1 MKHTITKRILFAVF
15 AIALCVAAYFA
26 ADLAF
31 FQYDD
36 PLARASLSIVDDGED
51 LSFTYENDD
60 ITLHGGDDT
69 TVYALTTGGI
79 KTVESDYTE
88 TLPLDFLGS
97 FAAVQVDSSNED
109 GDGITE
115 KVYHIAKT
123 DMEYTQGYT
132 TSANLFLSD
141 EIPFEVAY
149 VDRDHFTLYL
159 EGDPLPNAEITV
171 TLADGSEKNVTTDEN
186 GNITDLN
193 LNDVRNGLT
202 FTYVPNEHNTYN
214 LHYQVEADTI
224 FTTRWLSAMLPFGII
239 ILISI
244 VCIALDVFLRK
255 LLYKKEKMPV
265 GKTAITAKDKRRK
278 RFVFSFESV
287 RWIIM
292 ALSFALLI
300 FGSRL
305 TGTVFSNVQLPVLAC
320 PYNLDQLTN
329 AGCYYLSHLD
339 VLFSEGWQEIL
350 SFFGSFIVC
359 AVLLGRVLCGFIC
372 PLGFVQDVAHQ
383 ARQALHIEGISLN
396 ERMYAVL
403 RLVKWIMLVIFL
415 GIGFIGGNFCDFCPA
430 AAISPALAGFKL
442 SLGLGGFFLIV
453 VIVSGFFKRRSFCNI
468 CPLGYILGLT
478 HKASL
483 FKLKKDAVACTECGA
498 CYEACPMG
506 IKSIFTV
513 REGKKGE
520 LRKIDVT
527 TPDCIMCGEC
537 VRRCPENN
545 ALAITFCGKKVYNA
559 DRMKF
564 MKQYAPKPDKYAP
577 FLNHEKSDQHE

>member
-1 MKHTITKRILFAVF
+1 MKNKVTKRILFAVF

-60 ITLHGGDDT
+60 ITLHGSENT

-79 KTVESDYTE
+79 KTVESNYTE
-88 TLPLDFLGS
+88 SLPSDFLGS

-109 GDGITE
+109 GDDITE

-159 EGDPLPNAEITV
+159 EGDPLQNAEITV
-171 TLADGSEKNVTTDEN
+171 TLSDGTQKNFMTDEN
-186 GNITDLN
+186 GNISDLN
-193 LNDVRNGLT
+193 LNEVRNGLT
-202 FTYVPNEHNTYN
+202 FTYVPNEHTTYN

-224 FTTRWLSAMLPFGII
+224 FTVRWLSAMLPFGII

-244 VCIALDVFLRK
+244 ICIALDVLLRK
-255 LLYKKEKMPV
+255 LLYKKEKMPI
-265 GKTAITAKDKRRK
+265 GKTAITSKDTRKK
-278 RFVFSFESV
+278 RFVFGFQTI

-292 ALSFALLI
+292 ILSFGLLI

-305 TGTVFSNVQLPVLAC
+305 TGVVFSNVQLPTFAC
-320 PYNLDQLTN
+320 PYNLDQLTSS
-329 AGCYYLSHLD
+329 GCYYLSHLD
-339 VLFSEGWQEIL
+339 VLFAEGWQEIL
-350 SFFGSFIVC
+350 AFFGTFIVC
-359 AVLLGRVLCGFIC
+359 AILLGRVLCGFIC
-372 PLGFVQDVAHQ
+372 PLGFVQDVAHE

-396 ERMYAVL
+396 EKMYAVL

-430 AAISPALAGFKL
+430 AALSPALAGFKL

-564 MKQYAPKPDKYAP
+564 MKQYAPKQDKYAP

>member
-1 MKHTITKRILFAVF
+1 MKNKVTKRILFAVF

-36 PLARASLSIVDDGED
+36 PLARASLTIAQDEED

-60 ITLHGGDDT
+60 ITLHGAEDA
-69 TVYALTTGGI
+69 TVYALTTEGI

-88 TLPLDFLGS
+88 SLPADFLGS
-97 FAAVQVDSSNED
+97 FGAVQVESSNED

-159 EGDPLPNAEITV
+159 EGDPLPDAEITV
-171 TLADGSEKNVTTDEN
+171 TLSDGSQKTVTTDEN
-186 GNITDLN
+186 GNISDLI

-202 FTYVPNEHNTYN
+202 FTYVPNEHTTYILN
-214 LHYQVEADTI
+214 YQVEADTI
-224 FTTRWLSAMLPFGII
+224 FTVRWLSAMLPFIII
-239 ILISI
+239 ILISV
-244 VCIALDVFLRK
+244 VCIAFDVFLRK

-265 GKTAITAKDKRRK
+265 GKTSITSKDMRKRR
-278 RFVFSFESV
+278 FVPGFETV

-292 ALSFALLI
+292 ILSFALLI

-305 TGTVFSNVQLPVLAC
+305 TGVVFSNVQLPTFAC
-320 PYNLDQLTN
+320 PYNLDQLTSS
-329 AGCYYLSHLD
+329 GCYYLSHLD
-339 VLFSEGWQEIL
+339 VLFAEGWQEIL
-350 SFFGSFIVC
+350 AFFGTFIVC

-383 ARQALHIEGISLN
+383 ARQALHIEGVSFN

-478 HKASL
+478 RKASL

-564 MKQYAPKPDKYAP
+564 MKQYAPKK
-577 FLNHEKSDQHE
+577 

>member
-1 MKHTITKRILFAVF
+1 MKNKVTKRILFAVF

-36 PLARASLSIVDDGED
+36 PLARASLTIAQDEED

-60 ITLHGGDDT
+60 ITLHGAEDA
-69 TVYALTTGGI
+69 TVYALTTEGI

-88 TLPLDFLGS
+88 SLPADFLGS
-97 FAAVQVDSSNED
+97 FAAVQVESSNED

-159 EGDPLPNAEITV
+159 EGEPLPNAAITV
-171 TLADGSEKNVTTDEN
+171 TLSDGSEKTFTSDED

-202 FTYVPNEHNTYN
+202 FTYVPNEHTTYILN
-214 LHYQVEADTI
+214 YQVEADTI
-224 FTTRWLSAMLPFGII
+224 FTVRWLSAMLPFGVI
-239 ILISI
+239 ILISV

-265 GKTAITAKDKRRK
+265 GKTSITSKDMRKRR
-278 RFVFSFESV
+278 FVPGFETV

-292 ALSFALLI
+292 ILSFALLI

-305 TGTVFSNVQLPVLAC
+305 TGVVFSNVQLPTFAC
-320 PYNLDQLTN
+320 PYNLDQLTSS
-329 AGCYYLSHLD
+329 GCYYLSHLD
-339 VLFSEGWQEIL
+339 VLFAEGWQEIL
-350 SFFGSFIVC
+350 AFFGTFIVC

-383 ARQALHIEGISLN
+383 ARQALHIEGVSFN

-564 MKQYAPKPDKYAP
+564 MKQYAPKK
-577 FLNHEKSDQHE
+577 

>member
-1 MKHTITKRILFAVF
+1 MKNKVTKRILFAVF

-36 PLARASLSIVDDGED
+36 PLARASLTIAQDEED

-60 ITLHGGDDT
+60 ITLHGAEDA
-69 TVYALTTGGI
+69 TVYALTTEGI

-88 TLPLDFLGS
+88 SLPADFLGS
-97 FAAVQVDSSNED
+97 FAAVQVESSNED

-159 EGDPLPNAEITV
+159 EGDPLPDAAITV
-171 TLADGSEKNVTTDEN
+171 TLSDGSQKTVTTDEN
-186 GNITDLN
+186 GNISDLN

-202 FTYVPNEHNTYN
+202 FTYVPNEHTTYILN
-214 LHYQVEADTI
+214 YQVEADTI
-224 FTTRWLSAMLPFGII
+224 FTVRWLSAMLPFGVI
-239 ILISI
+239 ILISV

-265 GKTAITAKDKRRK
+265 GKTSITSKDMRKRR
-278 RFVFSFESV
+278 FVPGFETV

-292 ALSFALLI
+292 ILSFALLI

-305 TGTVFSNVQLPVLAC
+305 TGVVFSNVQLPTFAC
-320 PYNLDQLTN
+320 PYNLDQLTSS
-329 AGCYYLSHLD
+329 GCYYLSHLD
-339 VLFSEGWQEIL
+339 VLFEEGWQEIL
-350 SFFGSFIVC
+350 AFFGSFIVC
-359 AVLLGRVLCGFIC
+359 AVLFGRVLCGFVC

-383 ARQALHIEGISLN
+383 ARQALHIEGVSFN

-442 SLGLGGFFLIV
+442 SLGLGGFFLII

-478 HKASL
+478 RKASL

-564 MKQYAPKPDKYAP
+564 MKQYAPKK
-577 FLNHEKSDQHE
+577 

>member
-1 MKHTITKRILFAVF
+1 MKNKVTKRILFAVF
-15 AIALCVAAYFA
+15 AIALCVAVYFA

-36 PLARASLSIVDDGED
+36 PLARASLTIAQDEED

-60 ITLHGGDDT
+60 ITLHGAEDA
-69 TVYALTTGGI
+69 TVYALTTEGI

-88 TLPLDFLGS
+88 SLPADFLGS
-97 FAAVQVDSSNED
+97 FAAVQVESSNED

-159 EGDPLPNAEITV
+159 EGDPLPDAEITV
-171 TLADGSEKNVTTDEN
+171 TLSDGSQKTVTTDEN
-186 GNITDLN
+186 GNISDLI

-202 FTYVPNEHNTYN
+202 FTYVPNEHTTYILN
-214 LHYQVEADTI
+214 YQVEADTI
-224 FTTRWLSAMLPFGII
+224 FTVRWLSAMLPFGVI
-239 ILISI
+239 ILISV

-265 GKTAITAKDKRRK
+265 GKSSITSKDMRKRR
-278 RFVFSFESV
+278 FVPGFETV

-292 ALSFALLI
+292 ILSFALLV

-305 TGTVFSNVQLPVLAC
+305 TGVVFSNVQLPTFAC
-320 PYNLDQLTN
+320 PYNLDQLTSS
-329 AGCYYLSHLD
+329 GCYYLSHLD
-339 VLFSEGWQEIL
+339 VLFAEGWQEIL
-350 SFFGSFIVC
+350 AFFGTFIVC

-372 PLGFVQDVAHQ
+372 PLGFVQDVAHK
-383 ARQALHIEGISLN
+383 ARQALHIEGVSFN

-478 HKASL
+478 RKASL

-564 MKQYAPKPDKYAP
+564 MKQYAPKQDKYAP

>member
-1 MKHTITKRILFAVF
+1 MKNKVTKRILFAVF

-36 PLARASLSIVDDGED
+36 PLARASLTIAQDEED

-60 ITLHGGDDT
+60 ITLHGAEDA
-69 TVYALTTGGI
+69 TVYALTTEGI

-88 TLPLDFLGS
+88 SLPADFLGS
-97 FAAVQVDSSNED
+97 FAAVQVESSNED

-159 EGDPLPNAEITV
+159 EGDPLPDAEITV
-171 TLADGSEKNVTTDEN
+171 TLSDGSQKTVTTDEN
-186 GNITDLN
+186 GNISDLI

-202 FTYVPNEHNTYN
+202 FTYVPNEHTTYILN
-214 LHYQVEADTI
+214 YQVEADTI
-224 FTTRWLSAMLPFGII
+224 FTVRWLSAMLPFGVI
-239 ILISI
+239 ILISV

-265 GKTAITAKDKRRK
+265 GKSSITSKDMRKRR
-278 RFVFSFESV
+278 FVPGFETV

-292 ALSFALLI
+292 ILSFALLV

-305 TGTVFSNVQLPVLAC
+305 TGVVFSNVQLPTFAC
-320 PYNLDQLTN
+320 PYNLDQLTSS
-329 AGCYYLSHLD
+329 GCYYLSHLD
-339 VLFSEGWQEIL
+339 VLFAEGWQEIL
-350 SFFGSFIVC
+350 AFFGTFIVC

-372 PLGFVQDVAHQ
+372 PLGFVQDVAHK
-383 ARQALHIEGISLN
+383 ARQALHIEGVSFN

-478 HKASL
+478 RKASL

-564 MKQYAPKPDKYAP
+564 MKQYAPKQDKYAP

>member
-1 MKHTITKRILFAVF
+1 
-15 AIALCVAAYFA
+15 
-26 ADLAF
+26 
-31 FQYDD
+31 
-36 PLARASLSIVDDGED
+36 
-51 LSFTYENDD
+51 
-60 ITLHGGDDT
+60 
-69 TVYALTTGGI
+69 
-79 KTVESDYTE
+79 
-88 TLPLDFLGS
+88 
-97 FAAVQVDSSNED
+97 
-109 GDGITE
+109 
-115 KVYHIAKT
+115 
-123 DMEYTQGYT
+123 MEYTQGYT

-159 EGDPLPNAEITV
+159 EGDPLPDAEITV
-171 TLADGSEKNVTTDEN
+171 TLSDGSQKTVTTDEN
-186 GNITDLN
+186 GNISDLI

-202 FTYVPNEHNTYN
+202 FTYVPNEHTTYILN
-214 LHYQVEADTI
+214 YQVEADTI
-224 FTTRWLSAMLPFGII
+224 FTVRWLSAMLPFGVI
-239 ILISI
+239 ILISV

-265 GKTAITAKDKRRK
+265 GKSSITSKDMRKRR
-278 RFVFSFESV
+278 FVPGFETV

-292 ALSFALLI
+292 ILSFALLV

-305 TGTVFSNVQLPVLAC
+305 TGVVFSNVQLPTFAC
-320 PYNLDQLTN
+320 PYNLDQLTSS
-329 AGCYYLSHLD
+329 GCYYLSHLD
-339 VLFSEGWQEIL
+339 VLFAEGWQEIL
-350 SFFGSFIVC
+350 AFFGTFIVC

-372 PLGFVQDVAHQ
+372 PLGFVQDVAHK
-383 ARQALHIEGISLN
+383 ARQALHIEGVSFN

-478 HKASL
+478 RKASL

-564 MKQYAPKPDKYAP
+564 MKQYAPKK
-577 FLNHEKSDQHE
+577 